1 MGFDVV
7 YLPPVHPIGTT
18 FRKGRNNSLG
28 AEPGDPGS
36 PWAIGSSEG
45 GHLAIERGLGTIDDF
60 TVFREEAERLGL
72 EIALDL
78 AWQTSPDHPW
88 VREHPDWFRHRP
100 DGTIKY
106 AENPPKKYQDIY
118 PLDFESDDWPALWQA
133 LLEVTLFWI
142 DRGVRIFRVDNPHT
156 KTLRFWEWLIGQV
169 RSRDPRVIFL
179 AEAFTRPHVMQ
190 YLAKAGFTQSYTYFT
205 WRNSKDDLIE
215 YFTELTATDAREYLR
230 ANLFANTPDILHEYL
245 QQGGRPAFRARLLLA
260 ATLGANYGIYSGFE
274 LCENRSMRPGSEEYA
289 NSEKYQYRHWDWDR
303 PGNIK
308 ELVARI
314 NQVRHREA
322 ALQHDRTLR
331 FHETDNPQIIAFSK
345 TSPRGPL
352 NAPDDDRIF
361 VVVSLDPYYMQQG
374 FVRCPFGMSG
384 EYRVRDLLDD
394 CVYAWHDEW
403 NYVRF
408 DPEVRQG
415 HVLKL
420 EIKN

>member
-1 MGFDVV
+1 M
-7 YLPPVHPIGTT
+7 PNPAT
-18 FRKGRNNSLG
+18 REARGRSG
-28 AEPGDPGS
+28 RAK
-36 PWAIGSSEG
+36 AVI
-45 GHLAIERGLGTIDDF
+45 LAIERGLGTIDDF

-72 EIALDL
+72 EVALDL

-88 VREHPDWFRHRP
+88 VSEHPDWFRHRP

-179 AEAFTRPHVMQ
+179 AEAFTRPHVMK

-205 WRNSKDDLIE
+205 WRNSKHELIE
-215 YFTELTATDAREYLR
+215 YFAELTATDAREYLR

-303 PGNIK
+303 PGHIK

-345 TSPRGPL
+345 TAPRGPL
-352 NAPDDDRIF
+352 NAHDDRIF

-374 FVRCPFGMSG
+374 FVRCPLGTAG
-384 EYRVRDLLDD
+384 GYRVRDLLDD
-394 CVYAWHDEW
+394 CVYTWHDEW

-420 EIKN
+420 EIRRIWNLEFGILSGS